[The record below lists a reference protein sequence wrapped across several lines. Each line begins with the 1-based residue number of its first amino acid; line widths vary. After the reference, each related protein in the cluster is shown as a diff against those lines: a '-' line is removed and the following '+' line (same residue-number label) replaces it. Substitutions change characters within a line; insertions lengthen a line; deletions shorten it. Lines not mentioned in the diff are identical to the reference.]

1 MLDGVVGLV
10 GDDEVIA
17 IGEPRSDGIF
27 AAASYESE
35 ERTEEQKYMFH
46 RDGA

>member
-1 MLDGVVGLV
+1 MLDGVVGLI
-10 GDDEVIA
+10 GDDKVIA
-17 IGEPRSDGIF
+17 IGEPRSDGVF

-46 RDGA
+46 GDGA